1 MKIGVYTNL
10 AKDEGLEITK
20 TVVKLLEEHN
30 IDFYLYSNVK
40 PFFEG
45 KKFFYEDN
53 YAFLNK
59 MITIG
64 GDGTV
69 LNLVKDCLKYNIPM
83 ITINKGRKGFLN
95 EIELINIGRVIDII
109 NGNYRVDRRQL
120 ISVSVGDKEFYALNE
135 AFVSRNGAA
144 KMISLD
150 AIIENHVLERY
161 FCDGLIICSP
171 TGSTAYSL
179 SAGGPVISPK
189 AAVMCLTPVCSHS
202 LHSRPIILN
211 EKERVKIV
219 LGKDFDDAV
228 LTVDGVYACKI
239 GKNDIVEVTV
249 SDKTIDFLRLKE
261 SNFYAKLLDKLNGLI

>member
-10 AKDEGLEITK
+10 VKDEGFEITK
-20 TVVKLLEEHN
+20 TVIKLLEEHN
-30 IDFYLYSNVK
+30 IDYYLYSNVK

-53 YAFLNK
+53 YSFLDK

-83 ITINKGRKGFLN
+83 ITINKGQKGFLN
-95 EIELINIGRVIDII
+95 EIELTNIDKVIDLI
-109 NGNYRVDRRQL
+109 NGNFQVDRRQL
-120 ISVSVGDKEFYALNE
+120 ISVTVGDKQFYALNE
-135 AFVSRNGAA
+135 AFVARNGAA
-144 KMISLD
+144 KLISLD

-189 AAVMCLTPVCSHS
+189 ASVMCLTPVCSHS

-211 EKERVKIV
+211 DKEKVRIV
-219 LGKDFDDAV
+219 LGKDYNDAV
-228 LTVDGVYACKI
+228 LVVDGVFACEI
-239 GKNDIVEVTV
+239 TKNDIVEVTV

-261 SNFYAKLLDKLNGLI
+261 SNFYGKIFDKLNGLI